1 VLELELIRD
10 SLTEG
15 INMFSN
21 KRADGSVG
29 VASENSYEQPA
40 SSAVRTSFSYDK
52 SRSSNHSIV
61 DECLTMK
68 GDLESEGDI
77 LVKGKV
83 LGNIKCKMLIV
94 DADALVEGGVEAEE
108 VIIRG
113 NSKGTIRANRV
124 RLEKTATVDSDI
136 CHQTFAAE
144 EGARIKGAL
153 RFKDDP
159 FNAESEEP
167 KIKAQ
172 TRTAKPAS
180 GASVTVIQQPSS

>member
-1 VLELELIRD
+1 
-10 SLTEG
+10 
-15 INMFSN
+15 MFSN
-21 KRADGSVG
+21 KRADGTLG

-52 SRSSNHSIV
+52 NRSSNHSIV

-113 NSKGTIRANRV
+113 NSKGTIKANRV

-136 CHQTFAAE
+136 CHQTFSAE

-153 RFKDDP
+153 RFTDDP
-159 FNAESEEP
+159 LNAESEEP

-172 TRTAKPAS
+172 TRVAKPGN
-180 GASVTVIQQPSS
+180 GASVTVIQQPCPDRA

>member
-1 VLELELIRD
+1 
-10 SLTEG
+10 
-15 INMFSN
+15 MFSN

-52 SRSSNHSIV
+52 NRSSNHSIV

-68 GDLESEGDI
+68 GDLESDGDI

-94 DADALVEGGVEAEE
+94 DVDALVEGGVEAEE

-113 NSKGTIRANRV
+113 NSKGTIKANRV
-124 RLEKTATVDSDI
+124 RLEKTATADSDI
-136 CHQTFAAE
+136 CHQTFSAE
-144 EGARIKGAL
+144 EALASKVLCGSKTIPSMQSQRTSSRSSKPVQQKLETVHLSL
-153 RFKDDP
+153 RF
-159 FNAESEEP
+159 
-167 KIKAQ
+167 
-172 TRTAKPAS
+172 RT
-180 GASVTVIQQPSS
+180 SSS

>member
-1 VLELELIRD
+1 
-10 SLTEG
+10 
-15 INMFSN
+15 MFSN

-40 SSAVRTSFSYDK
+40 SSAVRTSFFYDK
-52 SRSSNHSIV
+52 NRSSNHSIV

-94 DADALVEGGVEAEE
+94 DADAWVEGGVEAEE

-124 RLEKTATVDSDI
+124 RLEKTAIVDSDI

-159 FNAESEEP
+159 LNAESEEP

-172 TRTAKPAS
+172 ARAAKP
-180 GASVTVIQQPSS
+180 GNGTSVTAIQQSSS

>member
-1 VLELELIRD
+1 
-10 SLTEG
+10 
-15 INMFSN
+15 MFSN
-21 KRADGSVG
+21 KRADGTLG

-52 SRSSNHSIV
+52 NRSSNHSIV

-113 NSKGTIRANRV
+113 NSKGTIKANRV

-136 CHQTFAAE
+136 CHQTFSAE

-153 RFKDDP
+153 RFTQ
-159 FNAESEEP
+159 N
-167 KIKAQ
+167 
-172 TRTAKPAS
+172 R
-180 GASVTVIQQPSS
+180 GTVPLLL